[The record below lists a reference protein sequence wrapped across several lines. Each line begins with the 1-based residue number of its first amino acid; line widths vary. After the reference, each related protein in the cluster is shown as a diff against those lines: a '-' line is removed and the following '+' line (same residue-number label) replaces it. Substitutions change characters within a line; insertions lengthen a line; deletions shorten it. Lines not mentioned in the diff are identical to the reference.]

1 MSSEDQKTEMTDSE
15 LADDS
20 ITQALMVTRTIMIGE
35 CVSFDEKRNCVN
47 VQPVLKS
54 RKSGWKDARN
64 LPIIQDVPVSYYG
77 AGGVV
82 ITYKPVKGD
91 ICELKVADRAID
103 GWKKLGGIVDPGKK
117 RHHNMTDA
125 IAYFGLNAFPNAYQG
140 LRGGMDIRTRDGSTS
155 LNVID
160 GSITAT
166 VGGNKVATMESSK
179 VTFHVPIDAPN
190 MKIAGKEM
198 AGHSHGGV
206 QRGND
211 NTGPNN

>member
-1 MSSEDQKTEMTDSE
+1 MSSEDQKTELTDPE
-15 LADDS
+15 LFDEV

-64 LPIIQDVPVSYYG
+64 LPIIQDVPVNYYG

-91 ICELKVADRAID
+91 ICELKVVDRAID
-103 GWKKLGGIVDPGKK
+103 GWKKLGGIVDPAKK

-125 IAYFGLNAFPNAYQG
+125 IAYFGLNAFPNAYQN

-155 LNVID
+155 LNLI
-160 GSITAT
+160 GGAITAT
-166 VGGNKVATMESSK
+166 VGGTKVSTMTADK
-179 VTFHVPIDAPN
+179 VVFHVPIEAPKAKVN
-190 MKIAGKEM
+190 GRELD
-198 AGHSHGGV
+198 GHNHGGV
-206 QRGND
+206 QSGGS